1 MASQKRL
8 LKLKVYFENDQTEV
22 DFDMNDY
29 NVKEFDHWLR
39 SRFGVENEVALKY
52 MDHLGAGKTTFMT
65 IICYSLSPNLLDVL
79 AFLIEI
85 APTKSYVEANPRLYI
100 KVTHLAHD
108 KVLGL
113 EQYTFAAI
121 FLGLTTLMLIAGLYA
136 ETLNP
141 LLPIKIYCN
150 QLDSWLIDLGLI
162 QKKGAALESFIA
174 TVCWSSTY
182 IYIRR
187 FWNPENYGF
196 AIEKYGAD
204 SFFGGLCAG
213 GAVLLKHIL
222 QKALA

>member
-1 MASQKRL
+1 ML
-8 LKLKVYFENDQTEV
+8 V
-22 DFDMNDY
+22 
-29 NVKEFDHWLR
+29 
-39 SRFGVENEVALKY
+39 
-52 MDHLGAGKTTFMT
+52 
-65 IICYSLSPNLLDVL
+65 
-79 AFLIEI
+79 FLIEI